1 MPKTLNCRDVGVDCD
16 ASFTGETED
25 EIMTQAAEH
34 ARTEHGYDE
43 IPAELADKARGA
55 IRDASTATS

>member
-25 EIMTQAAEH
+25 EVMTQAAEH
-34 ARTEHGYDE
+34 ARTHHGFDE
-43 IPAELADKARGA
+43 VPPELAEKARAA
-55 IRDASTATS
+55 IQDAQAAG

>member
-25 EIMTQAAEH
+25 EIMAQAAEH

-43 IPAELADKARGA
+43 VPAELAEKARGA
-55 IRDASTATS
+55 IQDVQAAG

>member
-16 ASFTGETED
+16 ATFTGETED
-25 EIMTQAAEH
+25 EVMTQAAEH
-34 ARTEHGYDE
+34 ARSEHGFNE

-55 IRDASTATS
+55 IQDVQAAG

>member
-16 ASFTGETED
+16 ATFTGETED
-25 EIMTQAAEH
+25 EVMTQAAEH
-34 ARTEHGYDE
+34 ARTEHGFNE

-55 IRDASTATS
+55 IQDVQAAG